1 MTKIGNALA
10 ALALVGAM
18 TGPAHAQSAK
28 ESIEAALVTFE
39 KAFNSSDAAAVAAH
53 YTEDAALLPPDAARV
68 DGREAIHKFWK
79 GAMDGGLKDLA
90 LQAVEVEESSQ
101 IAYEIGKFAGNV
113 PGQDGARADVTG
125 KYIVVWKKDQDG
137 TWRLHRDIWN
147 SDPAP
152 QQ

>member
-1 MTKIGNALA
+1 MTKTASALA
-10 ALALVGAM
+10 ALALIGLMA
-18 TGPAHAQSAK
+18 GPACAQSAK
-28 ESIEAALVTFE
+28 ESIEAGLVTFE
-39 KAFNSSDAAAVAAH
+39 KAFNTGDAAAVAAH

-68 DGREAIHKFWK
+68 DGREAIERFWK
-79 GAMDGGLKDLA
+79 GAMDSGFKDLN
-90 LQAVEVEESSQ
+90 LEAVEVEESGDL
-101 IAYEIGKFAGNV
+101 AYEVGRFTGTV
-113 PGQDGARADVTG
+113 PGKEGARADLVG